1 MASGPLAYE
10 SGPKKFPPFLDHIEE
25 CRPGRYKEQRP
36 EEAARRRFNWSFYAI
51 TPGWSAIGYWEGR
64 RFPHFAIRCNSE

>member
-36 EEAARRRFNWSFYAI
+36 EEAARRRFNWSFEAI
-51 TPGWSAIGYWEGR
+51 TPGWSAIRILGR
-64 RFPHFAIRCNSE
+64 TKIPSFRHSM